1 MTEAVKRAIAE
12 SDSIGRA
19 NERRL
24 RQVIR
29 EAEPNQ
35 GRKFPHWF
43 DNGWFVLVRKNKVQL
58 WHSCGYDSRKASKI
72 AEGPRN
78 AASYVAFAQAM
89 GW

>member
-12 SDSIGRA
+12 SDKEATGA
-19 NERRL
+19 ERRL
-24 RQVIR
+24 RQIIR
-29 EAEPNQ
+29 SAEPNE

-43 DNGWFVLVRKNKVQL
+43 GNGWFVLVRKTKVQL
-58 WHSCGYDSRKASKI
+58 WHSCEYNARKASKI